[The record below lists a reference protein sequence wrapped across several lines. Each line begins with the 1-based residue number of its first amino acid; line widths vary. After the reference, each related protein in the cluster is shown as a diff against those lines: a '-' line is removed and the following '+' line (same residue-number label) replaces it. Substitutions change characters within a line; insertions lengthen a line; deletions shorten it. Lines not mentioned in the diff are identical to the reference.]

1 LKKIFV
7 TFEIRENC
15 TDEFFSKKD
24 SLDIVMLKLF
34 VTGDSMTIQT

>member
-15 TDEFFSKKD
+15 TDEILYKKV
-24 SLDIVMLKLF
+24 SLDNVMFKLI
-34 VTGDSMTIQT
+34 VTGDSMIIQT